1 MPKLQQLQLQHMETQ
16 SLPTDSRRLNY
27 KNYNYM
33 ETRLKDLDSLV
44 KLLKFN
50 NGKKPKYRWSGNK
63 KQLGVLIKLVFGN
76 SDDEGKTMTWTEYS
90 MHNMISCKFKNL
102 TFKYYTTTTTLWVQ
116 GQDETLQL
124 IGTNRNG
131 VHGPD

>member
-90 MHNMISCKFKNL
+90 MHNVISCKFKNL